1 MYKGRPRFICVLFDD
16 RQQGQ
21 EMVFHNKLQGERMK
35 IEEWH
40 IHWVLGILWMIAGL
54 IQLISGSDIVGMLDI
69 VAGVQFMII
78 AKLEEKL

>member
-1 MYKGRPRFICVLFDD
+1 
-16 RQQGQ
+16 
-21 EMVFHNKLQGERMK
+21 MK

-40 IHWVLGILWMIAGL
+40 IYWTLGVLWMIAGL

-69 VAGVQFMII
+69 VAGIQFMII